1 MGQTRVDVGKNVKI
15 LKLKVSK
22 QKNSDRDS

>member
-1 MGQTRVDVGKNVKI
+1 MGQTRVDVSKNVKI